1 MKRLAGNAGCKSFT
15 GKCRRPPG
23 DARHSAGFPRHFSNS
38 PEKHDAFIALD
49 PEISRPLRANPRQ
62 NWGVPSGLYTASTLL
77 VLGGAFEY
85 IPRKP
90 EETVLYGAIAEQL
103 ETFLFP
109 EQF

>member
-1 MKRLAGNAGCKSFT
+1 LQETRAARASLANADDRLEMRGIQ
-15 GKCRRPPG
+15 R
-23 DARHSAGFPRHFSNS
+23 
-38 PEKHDAFIALD
+38 
-49 PEISRPLRANPRQ
+49 
-62 NWGVPSGLYTASTLL
+62 GVPSGLYTASTLL